1 MEKFFL
7 LYITVISV
15 ITVIITVYDKK
26 AAKKFPRNRVPE
38 NVLLALAIAGG
49 SLAELLTMLKIRHKT
64 KHLKFMLGLPVIL
77 IIQVIIILVTLN
89 FLAV

>member
-26 AAKKFPRNRVPE
+26 AAKKSPRNRVPE

-49 SLAELLTMLKIRHKT
+49 SLAELLTMLKI
-64 KHLKFMLGLPVIL
+64 
-77 IIQVIIILVTLN
+77 
-89 FLAV
+89 

>member
-49 SLAELLTMLKIRHKT
+49 SLAELLTMLKI
-64 KHLKFMLGLPVIL
+64 
-77 IIQVIIILVTLN
+77 
-89 FLAV
+89 